1 MDIPAH
7 IVDAAHNQLP
17 SDHMLQHHIQMEQ
30 SKSPRQLSP
39 SRAYPRYKE
48 FKDFHDSADD
58 GSTASISEPDH
69 GYTTEP
75 TTPSTSQSC
84 VEDMSTDEVED
95 FKDREYPQLKG
106 KTYLDHG
113 GTTVRGPTQG
123 VRMRSESWY

>member
-1 MDIPAH
+1 
-7 IVDAAHNQLP
+7 
-17 SDHMLQHHIQMEQ
+17 MLQHHIQMEQ

-75 TTPSTSQSC
+75 TTPSTSASC
-84 VEDMSTDEVED
+84 VAEDTDEAEG
-95 FKDREYPQLKG
+95 FKDREYPQRRG
-106 KTYLDHG
+106 KTYLDQG
-113 GTTVRGPTQG
+113 GTTVRGPMQG
-123 VRMRSESWY
+123 VMMCIGIWY